1 MDYGPEIDAALST
14 QDSIPRDKVLL
25 WIESAGD
32 LPTLAKLYR
41 LTGEGYYRIQPEL
54 GKKAACRAVQRYLL
68 ECIRQDVTDKKEEIE
83 SRWEAAATLHFWLR
97 HLLEKG
103 DSSDVITGAA
113 KAITDLF
120 LTNEEARDAIETGFL
135 EHALETSALR
145 PYFEYWSRD
154 ERLRE
159 AWERALEW
167 GKAHPD
173 YMWDLF
179 VNHKHRGV
187 PL

>member
-1 MDYGPEIDAALST
+1 MDYGREIDAALSS
-14 QDSIPRDKVLL
+14 QDSIPKGKVLL

-32 LPTLAKLYR
+32 LTTLAKLYR
-41 LTGEGYYRIQPEL
+41 LTGEGYYRIKPEL
-54 GKKAACRAVQRYLL
+54 GREAECRAVQRYLL
-68 ECIRQDVTDKKEEIE
+68 ECIRQDVTDNEEIE

-103 DSSDVITGAA
+103 DSSDVIAGAA

-120 LTNEEARDAIETGFL
+120 LTNEEARDAIEAGFL

-145 PYFEYWSRD
+145 PYFEHWSRD
-154 ERLRE
+154 EPLKE
-159 AWERALEW
+159 AWERALKW

-173 YMWDLF
+173 YTWDLF
-179 VNHKHRGV
+179 VNHKIRGV
-187 PL
+187 SL

>member
-1 MDYGPEIDAALST
+1 MDYGREIDAALST
-14 QDSIPRDKVLL
+14 QGSIPRDRVLL
-25 WIESAGD
+25 WIDSAGD
-32 LPTLAKLYR
+32 LPTFAKLSR
-41 LTGEGYYRIQPEL
+41 LTGEGYHRIKPEL
-54 GKKAACRAVQRYLL
+54 GREAECSAVQRYLL
-68 ECIRQDVTDKKEEIE
+68 ECIRQDVTDNEEIE

-103 DSSDVITGAA
+103 DSSDVITGVAEV
-113 KAITDLF
+113 ITDLF
-120 LTNEEARDAIETGFL
+120 LTNEEVCDAIEMGFL

-145 PYFEYWSRD
+145 PYFEHWSRD
-154 ERLRE
+154 
-159 AWERALEW
+159 ERALEW

-173 YMWDLF
+173 YTWDLF

>member
-1 MDYGPEIDAALST
+1 MDYGAEIDAALST

-25 WIESAGD
+25 WIEAAGD

-54 GKKAACRAVQRYLL
+54 GKKAACRAVQCYLL
-68 ECIRQDVTDKKEEIE
+68 ECIREDVTDNEEIE
-83 SRWEAAATLHFWLR
+83 NRWEAATALHFWLR
-97 HLLEKG
+97 RLLEKG

-113 KAITDLF
+113 KAITNLF
-120 LTNEEARDAIETGFL
+120 LTNEEARDAIETAFL

-154 ERLRE
+154 ERLGA

-173 YMWDLF
+173 FTWDLF
-179 VNHKHRGV
+179 VNHKR
-187 PL
+187 

>member
-1 MDYGPEIDAALST
+1 MDYRREIDAALSS
-14 QDSIPRDKVLL
+14 QDSIPKDKVLL

-32 LPTLAKLYR
+32 LTTLAKVYR
-41 LTGEGYYRIQPEL
+41 LTGDGYYRIKPEL
-54 GKKAACRAVQRYLL
+54 GREAECRAVQRYLL
-68 ECIRQDVTDKKEEIE
+68 ECIRQDVTDNEEIE

-113 KAITDLF
+113 KAVTDLF
-120 LTNEEARDAIETGFL
+120 LTNEEVRDAIEMGFL

-145 PYFEYWSRD
+145 QYFEHWSRD

-173 YMWDLF
+173 YTWDLF

>member
-1 MDYGPEIDAALST
+1 MDVGREIDAALSS
-14 QDSIPRDKVLL
+14 QDSITKDKVLL

-32 LPTLAKLYR
+32 LTTLAKLYR
-41 LTGEGYYRIQPEL
+41 LTGEGYYRIKPEL
-54 GKKAACRAVQRYLL
+54 GREAACRAVQRYLL
-68 ECIRQDVTDKKEEIE
+68 ECIRQDVTDNEEIE

-120 LTNEEARDAIETGFL
+120 LTNEEGRDAIEAGFL

-145 PYFEYWSRD
+145 PYFEHWSGD

-173 YMWDLF
+173 YTWDLF
-179 VNHKHRGV
+179 VNHKIRGV
-187 PL
+187 SL

>member
-97 HLLEKG
+97 HLLENG
-103 DSSDVITGAA
+103 NSSDVITGAA

>member
-1 MDYGPEIDAALST
+1 MDYGREIEAALST
-14 QDSIPRDKVLL
+14 QGPIPRDKVLL

-32 LPTLAKLYR
+32 LPTFAKLYR
-41 LTGEGYYRIQPEL
+41 LTGEGYHRIKPEL
-54 GKKAACRAVQRYLL
+54 GREAECRAVQRYLL
-68 ECIRQDVTDKKEEIE
+68 ECIRQDVTDNEEIE

-97 HLLEKG
+97 HLLEKD
-103 DSSDVITGAA
+103 DSSGAITGAA
-113 KAITDLF
+113 EVITDLF
-120 LTNEEARDAIETGFL
+120 LTNEEVRDAIEMGFL

-145 PYFEYWSRD
+145 PYFEHWSRD

-159 AWERALEW
+159 AWERVLEW
-167 GKAHPD
+167 GRAHPD
-173 YMWDLF
+173 YTWDLF